1 MSIVTPLLTN
11 TFLKFFLNLDLKDK
25 TYLEIGAGNSTIFFS
40 KYFKQVI
47 SFEDSHVWYDGINR
61 LKIPNVDLHFFRFN
75 TVFGEE
81 TKNKLRSYL
90 KEADYIII
98 DNDPRRTTRTAFAH
112 FIDKHRGPNSI
123 IILDNGEKNIEALTF
138 LKKKY
143 YCLDFPGKRYDESF
157 SVTSIFFTNH
167 NYDKLLNT

>member
-1 MSIVTPLLTN
+1 MSSITPLLTN

-25 TYLEIGAGNSTIFFS
+25 TYLEIGAGDSTIFFS

-47 SFEDSHVWYDGINR
+47 SFEDSHVWYDKIDM

-81 TKNKLRSYL
+81 TKNKLRYYL
-90 KEADYIII
+90 KEADYIMI
-98 DNDPRRTTRTAFAH
+98 DNDPSRTTRTAFAH
-112 FIDKHRGPNSI
+112 FIDKHKTPNSI

-138 LKKKY
+138 LKNNY
-143 YCLDFPGKRYDESF
+143 YCLDFPGKRNDESF

-167 NYDKLLNT
+167 NSDKVI

>member
-1 MSIVTPLLTN
+1 MSSITPLLTN

-25 TYLEIGAGNSTIFFS
+25 TYLEIGAGDSTIFFS

-47 SFEDSHVWYDGINR
+47 SFEDSHVWYDKIDM

-81 TKNKLRSYL
+81 TKNKLRYYL
-90 KEADYIII
+90 KEADYIMI
-98 DNDPRRTTRTAFAH
+98 DNDPSRTTRTAFAH
-112 FIDKHRGPNSI
+112 FIDKYKVPNSI

-138 LKKKY
+138 LKNNY

-167 NYDKLLNT
+167 NSDKVI